1 MFLNQNLNIQI
12 KNYDGPLDLL
22 LDLVRSKKIE
32 IKDVDVVELAD
43 QYIKIIDHLK
53 DKNIKLASEY
63 LVIAATLIYIKARAL
78 LIDKTEEV
86 DEELEIDK
94 NKILAMLYEYQQI
107 KAIAQM
113 LREQLDHRNNYYEKP
128 ASSYSDFKRKKDNS
142 KLDGKS
148 SQMKLIEILR
158 MMFERNTAKKKFK

>member
-128 ASSYSDFKRKKDNS
+128 ASSYSDFKRKKIIVN
-142 KLDGKS
+142 
-148 SQMKLIEILR
+148 
-158 MMFERNTAKKKFK
+158 